1 MKVPFLDLG
10 RQHRIIEQKVQKALK
25 GSFERCDFILGKEL
39 KLFEKEFA
47 AYCDSKYGIGVASG
61 TDALY
66 LTLKAY
72 GIDEGD
78 EIITS
83 VNTYIAT
90 TLAIS
95 YCKAKPVL
103 VDIDPLTYNIDVSK
117 IERVITKKTK
127 AIIPVHLYGQ
137 MVDMDPLLKIADKY
151 GLKVIE
157 DACQAHGATYKG
169 KKAGSIGDASCF
181 SFYPAK
187 NLGAYGDGGMIVTND
202 AKLTDKVRMLRNYG
216 QKVKYYNLFK
226 GFNSRLDTIQAAI
239 LRVKLKHLEESNEM
253 RAKWASEYD
262 KSLNGSGVQIPSTA
276 VYNKHVYH
284 LYVIQTAHRDKLQK
298 WLLEHGVPTQI
309 YYPVPIHLQEA
320 YKDLGCKEGD
330 FPIVENLSKRN
341 LALPM
346 FPELTAKEVRYVAE
360 TICHFDKQRVDK
372 CAGK

>member
-1 MKVPFLDLG
+1 MKVPFLDLC
-10 RQHRIIEQKVQKALK
+10 RQHSTIEQKIQKALES
-25 GSFERCDFILGKEL
+25 SFERCDFILGKEL
-39 KLFEKEFA
+39 KLFEEKFA

-66 LTLKAY
+66 LTLKAC

-78 EIITS
+78 EVVTS

-137 MVDMDPLLKIADKY
+137 MVDMDPLLKISDKY

-181 SFYPAK
+181 SFYPTK
-187 NLGAYGDGGMIVTND
+187 NLGAYGDGGMIITND
-202 AKLTDKVRMLRNYG
+202 AKLTDKLRMLRNYG

-262 KSLNGSGVQIPSTA
+262 KFLNGAGVQIPSTA

-330 FPIVENLSKRN
+330 FPITENLSKRN

-346 FPELTAKEVRYVAE
+346 FPELTAKEVRYVAD
-360 TICHFDKQRVDK
+360 TICHFGSNV
-372 CAGK
+372 